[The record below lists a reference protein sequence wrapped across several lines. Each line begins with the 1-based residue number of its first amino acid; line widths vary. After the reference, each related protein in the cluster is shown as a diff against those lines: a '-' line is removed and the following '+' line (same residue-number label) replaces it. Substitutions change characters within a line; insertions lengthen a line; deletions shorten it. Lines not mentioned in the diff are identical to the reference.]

1 MISDAV
7 FGGVEVDSFG
17 GGVKSTCST
26 VERLLISCGIVS
38 ASGIGRFLVFFL
50 TGNASVIVGSSLLT
64 EFIGLVFGVVGLC
77 DVVDFSVSI
86 GGKLKVKGAG
96 DAAFGR
102 DGVNGSST
110 VCGLAV

>member
-7 FGGVEVDSFG
+7 FGGVEVDNFG

-50 TGNASVIVGSSLLT
+50 TGSESVMDASGFTVL
-64 EFIGLVFGVVGLC
+64 IGLVFGVVGLC
-77 DVVDFSVSI
+77 EVVFFSVSI
-86 GGKLKVKGAG
+86 GAKLKVKGAG